1 MWSDEQLNDAV
12 GVLMNSVSEAGVQ
25 RVEDVIEDGS
35 KETYLVIG
43 DVTYTDALYIEALD
57 KLVKD
62 GRFKQT
68 DDQDGRLVFRKA

>member
-1 MWSDEQLNDAV
+1 MWTDEQLSDAV
-12 GVLMNSVSEAGVQ
+12 GVLMNSADETGVQ
-25 RVEDVIEDGS
+25 RVEDEIADGS

-43 DVTYTDALYIEALD
+43 DVTYTDPLYVQALD

-68 DDQDGRLVFRKA
+68 DNQDGRSVYRKA

>member
-1 MWSDEQLNDAV
+1 MWTDEQLNDAV
-12 GVLMNSVSEAGVQ
+12 GVLMNSADDAGVQ
-25 RVEDVIEDGS
+25 RVEDEIEDGS

-43 DVTYTDALYIEALD
+43 DVTYTDPLYVQALE

-68 DDQDGRLVFRKA
+68 DNADGRTVYRKA

>member
-12 GVLMNSVSEAGVQ
+12 GVLLNGADQAGVQ
-25 RVEDVIEDGS
+25 RVEDKIDDGS
-35 KETYLVIG
+35 TETYLVIG
-43 DVTYTDALYIEALD
+43 DVTYTDPLYVQALD

-68 DDQDGRLVFRKA
+68 ANEDGRTVFQKA

>member
-1 MWSDEQLNDAV
+1 MWSDEQLSDAV
-12 GVLMNSVSEAGVQ
+12 GVLMNSADEAGVQ

-43 DVTYTDALYIEALD
+43 DVTYTDPLYIEALE

-62 GRFKQT
+62 GRFKET
-68 DDQDGRLVFRKA
+68 DNKDGRAVFRKA